1 MHLPHHV
8 RTALALSGAT
18 HPSRK
23 AVQMHS
29 PRSRVALVALFAA
42 ALAACADQGPT
53 APSAAPPTDA
63 SRVVEPY
70 AGRIR
75 LGIVPGAASVKIGAT
90 VGFDVREKGTSA
102 YLVSGLANEQVTVTW
117 SSGVAVATNN
127 RRLQVVCTASAT
139 DRDQR
144 VAAGNAAGFPS
155 AWEFVSASSCWRV
168 YIGERPLPIDAAAEA
183 TYKQN
188 VINAGLATSAA
199 LWKTVNAT
207 INEPRYVTTKT
218 TGTAASSR
226 QPPRVTVAST
236 ARVLI
241 AGVQYRGIA
250 EVMRNAAGT
259 LAGINDVPMEE
270 YLYGVVPRE
279 LGPAQYPEAEAQKA
293 QAIAARTYALAGLG
307 KHWNNGY
314 DLLATVQDQV
324 YGGSSAENSISTAA
338 VNATAGIVATYN
350 GALINALFY
359 ATSGGKTSNVED
371 VFTGTDAYMRSV
383 WDAPP
388 GQELPSVSALLTDLR
403 TPTWTGAYGGFHTY
417 HRWNYTWTLAQM
429 SCVVGDFADQPVGNV
444 TAINILSRSGTSGR
458 VTQIQFVTDAGTF
471 TETGTAIRS
480 AMPYISTS
488 GVPTLLPSTL
498 FVIDRLTNSS
508 GQLTGYRVYGG
519 GNGHGAGMAQTG
531 AVGMAR
537 AGLTYQQILQKYYT
551 GIVLQVKSG
560 TRANGIS
567 PVPPVTT
574 DPYDCTSA

>member
-1 MHLPHHV
+1 MQPKRARL
-8 RTALALSGAT
+8 TLLAL
-18 HPSRK
+18 
-23 AVQMHS
+23 
-29 PRSRVALVALFAA
+29 L
-42 ALAACADQGPT
+42 ALAACSDGSPT
-53 APSAAPPTDA
+53 SPAVRAPGSGAVRSA
-63 SRVVEPY
+63 VEPY
-70 AGRIR
+70 AGKIR
-75 LGIVPGAASVKIGAT
+75 VGIVPGAASVKIGAT
-90 VGFDVREKGTSA
+90 VGYDVREKGTNA

-117 SSGVAVATNN
+117 SSGVPVATNN
-127 RRLQVVCTASAT
+127 RRLQVVCTTSTT

-144 VAAGNAAGFPS
+144 VAAGVAAGFPS
-155 AWEFVSASSCWRV
+155 AWEHVPTAGCWRV

-199 LWKTVNAT
+199 IWKTVNAT

-218 TGTAASSR
+218 TGTSASSR
-226 QPPRVTVAST
+226 NPPRITPATT

-241 AGVQYRGIA
+241 GGTTQYRGWA
-250 EVMRNAAGT
+250 EVRRNASGT
-259 LAGINDVPMEE
+259 LAGINEVPMEE

-293 QAIAARTYALAGLG
+293 QAVAARTYAHASLG

-314 DLLATVQDQV
+314 DVLATVQDQV
-324 YGGSSAENSISTAA
+324 YGGSAAEHSISTAA

-350 GALINALFY
+350 GAMINALFY

-383 WDAPP
+383 WDAPS
-388 GQELPSVSALLTDLR
+388 GQELPSVNALLTDLK
-403 TPTWTGAYGGFHTY
+403 TPTWTGAYGGFHSL
-417 HRWNYTWTLAQM
+417 HRWNHTWTMAQM
-429 SCVVGDFADQPVGNV
+429 SCVIGDFANKAVGNV
-444 TAINILSRSGTSGR
+444 TAINILTRSSTSGR
-458 VTQIQFVTDAGTF
+458 VTQIQFVTDQGTF

-480 AMPYISTS
+480 AMPYINTS

-498 FVIDRLTNSS
+498 FVIERVTNSS
-508 GQLTGYRVYGG
+508 GVLTGYRVYGG

-537 AGLTYQQILQKYYT
+537 AGHTYQQILQKYYT
-551 GIVLQVKSG
+551 GIALQTLAG
-560 TRANGIS
+560 TRRDGIS
-567 PVPPVTT
+567 PNPPVVT

>member
-1 MHLPHHV
+1 M
-8 RTALALSGAT
+8 
-18 HPSRK
+18 HPSR
-23 AVQMHS
+23 
-29 PRSRVALVALFAA
+29 SRFALLALLAA
-42 ALAACADQGPT
+42 AACAEDIPT
-53 APSAAPPTDA
+53 TPSAVPPRDA
-63 SRVVEPY
+63 SHAVEPY

-75 LGIVPGAASVKIGAT
+75 VGIIPAAASVKIGAT
-90 VGFDVREKGTSA
+90 VGYDVREKGTSA

-127 RRLQVVCTASAT
+127 RRLQVVCTTSTT

-144 VAAGNAAGFPS
+144 VAAGIAAGFPS
-155 AWEFVSASSCWRV
+155 AWEHVPASSCWRV
-168 YIGERPLPIDAAAEA
+168 YIGERPLPIDATAEA

-199 LWKTVNAT
+199 IWKTVNAT

-218 TGTAASSR
+218 TGTSASSR
-226 QPPRVTVAST
+226 NPPRITVAST
-236 ARVLI
+236 ARVLF
-241 AGVQYRGIA
+241 GGGTTQYRGIA

-279 LGPAQYPEAEAQKA
+279 LGPSVYPETEAQKA
-293 QAIAARTYALAGLG
+293 QAVAARTYAHSSLG

-314 DLLATVQDQV
+314 DVLATVQDQV
-324 YGGSSAENSISTAA
+324 YGGATAEHSISTAA

-350 GALINALFY
+350 GNLISALFY
-359 ATSGGKTSNVED
+359 ATSGGKTSNVGD
-371 VFTGTDAYMRSV
+371 VFSGTDPYLATV
-383 WDAPP
+383 WDAPA
-388 GQELPSVSALLTDLR
+388 GQELPSVSALLTDLK

-417 HRWNYTWTLAQM
+417 HRWNYTWTMAQM
-429 SCVVGDFADQPVGNV
+429 SCVVGDFANQPVGNV
-444 TAINILSRSGTSGR
+444 TAINILSRSSTSGR

-480 AMPYISTS
+480 AMPYINGS

-519 GNGHGAGMAQTG
+519 GNGHGAGLAQTG

-537 AGLTYQQILQKYYT
+537 AGHTYQQILQKYYT
-551 GIVLQVKSG
+551 GIALQVKNG
-560 TRANGIS
+560 TRRDGIS
-567 PVPPVTT
+567 PVVTTTT